1 MDPKEKDSI
10 VIDLSGLTTTEMS
23 ADDITVI
30 DFSDHL
36 PAAGQATDTMYVSS
50 GLDTTITLGSGLNNG
65 ILTSTISG
73 GTYSIDPGFSWNT
86 DTHVHIK
93 NENQSGVIQL
103 TGENADIKI
112 NDRSLMEV
120 LDSIEQRL
128 GLLKCRED
136 LESEWDELRELGDRY
151 RKLQQQIEEKTR
163 MWDALKAMPK
173 INPEDL

>member
-36 PAAGQATDTMYVSS
+36 PAAGQAADTVYVSS

-73 GTYSIDPGFSWNT
+73 DTYSIDPGFSWNT